1 MGQREH
7 GRVADFSS
15 HAMVTVMANDR
26 LKFAIGRLE
35 RAAARVERLIVEA
48 RPSDSGNGAASD
60 LAERHERLRE
70 QVRSSIS
77 RIDALIASS
86 GQ

>member
-1 MGQREH
+1 MGQPGH

-35 RAAARVERLIVEA
+35 RATARVERLIAEV
-48 RPSDSGNGAASD
+48 RPSGRDNGVD
-60 LAERHERLRE
+60 PLLHQRHEQLRQ
-70 QVRSSIS
+70 QVRSAIG